1 MMANPHSL
9 TTTTV
14 LPPFS
19 PAHSRRRQSGMP
31 RRMQIRMACQ
41 RCRHKRAKCDGR
53 APCKRCEEA
62 GEQCLYDATHR
73 ESKDDLRAE
82 IDRLKQKNEEND
94 RTLQAILSTHDV
106 DVNDLVANNISPD
119 ALVFHLRDE
128 SALDPTVC
136 SRCQAQLLTTPARSP
151 SGPAESEASTPSV
164 LARSPR
170 GPDDVDI
177 WTRTGWT
184 VAAVRKL
191 LDDLHT
197 WDYFPYC
204 LLQRD
209 LFLRDYHTGSTRF
222 CSSALVNA
230 LLALATR
237 VVNEGSDLDSRPSSS
252 RSRAFADEAESLV
265 QHGDS
270 PLTSLPQVQAFG
282 ILSLYRASRG
292 DENGAQKLAE
302 LFATHAADLCIR
314 TDETDNELRKARTK
328 TYCGAVSLIRQIRP
342 RVQAMLHRRWK
353 RCYSSSNTAAD
364 VLDSRTL
371 QLLPVK
377 LFQLTEWVYKL
388 LSTAVSRDDGFD
400 TRDLFAV
407 YTKCLRWYE
416 GIFSLRREGSDT
428 PFVLFVHMYYQYC
441 LLSLFRP
448 FTHRFLSDSDIQ
460 PREIYL
466 QAANSIIELAKSYK
480 NLFSL
485 RRVCSFIP
493 CFVYAVGIAGFPLP
507 SPRAGRNSLSQHCS
521 DRQPESDSTGHQA
534 TPRSAVEE
542 AMLAT
547 ATELLTEMGWT
558 RKPSRETSINKVLA
572 L

>member
-1 MMANPHSL
+1 MIL
-9 TTTTV
+9 
-14 LPPFS
+14 LP
-19 PAHSRRRQSGMP
+19 
-31 RRMQIRMACQ
+31 
-41 RCRHKRAKCDGR
+41 KCDGQ
-53 APCKRCEEA
+53 APCRRCVEA
-62 GEQCLYDATHR
+62 GEQCLYDATQR

-94 RTLQAILSTHDV
+94 RTLQAILSTNEV
-106 DVNDLVANNISPD
+106 DVNDLVANSISPD
-119 ALVFHLRDE
+119 ALVFHPRDN
-128 SALDPTVC
+128 SAVDPAVC
-136 SRCQAQLLTTPARSP
+136 SRCQAHFPTTPARWP
-151 SGPAESEASTPSV
+151 YGPAESEASTAPV
-164 LARSPR
+164 LARSPL

-184 VAAVRKL
+184 AAAVRKL

-209 LFLRDYHTGSTRF
+209 VFLRDYYTGSTRF

-237 VVNEGSDLDSRPSSS
+237 VVNEGSDHESRPPSF

-270 PLTSLPQVQAFG
+270 PPRSLPQVQTLG
-282 ILSLYRASRG
+282 ILSLYRASHG
-292 DENGAQKLAE
+292 DEDGAQRLAR
-302 LFATHAADLCIR
+302 LFATHAEDLCIR
-314 TDETDNELRKARTK
+314 TDETDDELRTARTN
-328 TYCGAVSLIRQIRP
+328 TYCGAVSLIRLLHLTTVR
-342 RVQAMLHRRWK
+342 AMGLSAPCLLPPDESALAYK
-353 RCYSSSNTAAD
+353 SCYTDDGGAVTVPAD

-371 QLLPVK
+371 QLLPVR

-388 LSTAVSRDDGFD
+388 LSTAVSRDGDLD
-400 TRDLFAV
+400 TRGLFAV

-416 GIFSLRREGSDT
+416 GIFSLKREGSDT

-448 FTHRFLSDSDIQ
+448 FAHRFLSDSDIQ
-460 PREIYL
+460 PHEIYL

-493 CFVYAVGIAGFPLP
+493 CFVYAVGIAGLPLP
-507 SPRAGRNSLSQHCS
+507 SPGAGGNSLSQHRS
-521 DRQPESDSTGHQA
+521 DGHPEFDSTSHQV
-534 TPRSAVEE
+534 TSRSTLEE
-542 AMLAT
+542 AELVT

-558 RKPSRETSINKVLA
+558 RKLGRESSINKL
-572 L
+572 LPT